1 MFSRF
6 SSKIFLTKTVKEQLF
21 ALSLSFQTSLIQIQ
35 LKETIILQLSNQ
47 LPRKIEK
54 VHSTTS
60 GSQLEINLI
69 SKDNLVLALVSLQLF
84 WSNHKRK
91 SSVL

>member
-1 MFSRF
+1 M
-6 SSKIFLTKTVKEQLF
+6 KTVKEQLF

-35 LKETIILQLSNQ
+35 LKETITLQLSNQ
-47 LPRKIEK
+47 LLRKIEK

>member
-6 SSKIFLTKTVKEQLF
+6 SSKKYLTKTVKERLF

-35 LKETIILQLSNQ
+35 LKETITLKHSNQ
-47 LPRKIEK
+47 LLRKIEK

-91 SSVL
+91 SSVS

>member
-1 MFSRF
+1 M
-6 SSKIFLTKTVKEQLF
+6 FLTKTVKEQLF
-21 ALSLSFQTSLIQIQ
+21 ALSLSFQTSSIQTQ
-35 LKETIILQLSNQ
+35 LKETITLQLSNQ
-47 LPRKIEK
+47 LLRKIEK

-69 SKDNLVLALVSLQLF
+69 SKDNLVLALVSLLLF

>member
-1 MFSRF
+1 M
-6 SSKIFLTKTVKEQLF
+6 FLTKTVKEQLF

-35 LKETIILQLSNQ
+35 LKETITLQLSNQ
-47 LPRKIEK
+47 LLRKIEK

>member
-47 LPRKIEK
+47 LLRKIEK

-84 WSNHKRK
+84 WSNLKRK
-91 SSVL
+91 SLVL